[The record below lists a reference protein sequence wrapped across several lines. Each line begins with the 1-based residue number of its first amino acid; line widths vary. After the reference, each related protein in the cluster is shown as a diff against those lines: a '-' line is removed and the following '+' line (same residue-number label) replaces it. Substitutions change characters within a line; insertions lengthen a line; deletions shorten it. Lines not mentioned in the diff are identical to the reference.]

1 MFKDVLISM
10 RPKQWYKNL
19 VIFIGIVFS
28 LNLLNFNLW
37 INAIYAFI
45 GFCLL
50 SGSIYIINDYLDIEK
65 DRNHPV
71 KCKRPLASG
80 RLKASQGLFFSG
92 IFIITALMLTY
103 LVNMGLLVTSLA
115 FFSLIIIYSLFLKEI
130 CLVDILTISTGFVL
144 RAVAGCVAIGV
155 LVSPWLILCTFLLA
169 LFLALGK
176 RRHELVLLKNKA
188 VDHRKILSGYSR
200 EMMDQ
205 MMNITT
211 SALIMS
217 YSIYA
222 FLATNIYIM
231 TTIPLAFYGI
241 FRYLFLLHNQ
251 DMGGEPEML
260 FKDRGMISCMF
271 LWVIMV
277 VAVLYFIK

>member
-1 MFKDVLISM
+1 MFKDILISM

-37 INAIYAFI
+37 INAICAFI

-50 SGSIYIINDYLDIEK
+50 SGSIYIFNDYLDVEK
-65 DRNHPV
+65 DRNHPT

-80 RLKASQGLFFSG
+80 KLKASHGLLFSA
-92 IFIITALMLTY
+92 IFIITAFMLAY
-103 LVNMGLLVTSLA
+103 IVNIGLLITSLA
-115 FFSLIIIYSLFLKEI
+115 FFSLIIIYSLFFKEI
-130 CLVDILTISTGFVL
+130 SLVDILTISTGFVL

-188 VDHRKILSGYSR
+188 GDHRKTLSGYSR
-200 EMMDQ
+200 EMLDQ

-211 SALIMS
+211 SSLIMS

-241 FRYLFLLHNQ
+241 FRYLFLLHNKNV
-251 DMGGEPEML
+251 GGEPEML

-277 VAVLYFIK
+277 VGVLYFIK